1 MSVPRFASAGLLLV
15 ACASAEPARVPE
27 PTAPVPATAS
37 APAAFRAS
45 DLDAQ
50 ARELA
55 AIPDAQVERRDD
67 VLFVRFAS
75 ASLFDPD
82 SAELSPGGQERVASL
97 ARSIAADPKRVIV
110 RGHTDGQRDDRA
122 SQVMSEEL
130 ADSVRNCLV
139 AEGVVPSRVT
149 AVGLAASQPLA
160 TNSTAEGREQ
170 NRRVEIELWPEQ

>member
-15 ACASAEPARVPE
+15 ACASAEPARAPE
-27 PTAPVPATAS
+27 PPAPATAS
-37 APAAFRAS
+37 APAAFRAR

-55 AIPDAQVERRDD
+55 AIPGAQVERRDD

-82 SAELSPGGQERVASL
+82 SAELSASGQERVASL
-97 ARSIAADPKRVIV
+97 AHAIAADPKRVIV